1 MSDTAYPLLHALKVE
16 LRDHIIDKFDNP
28 PAAYV
33 DMLTYTNLVTG
44 DSAILKPGIVK
55 VGRFQDDP
63 TDVADTNGRVD
74 ATVAI
79 FSGDPNKDTW
89 RSGMFQGG
97 TNENDLGISA
107 PIREIGGAYHWW
119 ERLYI
124 EWQCYMIGAQLAQ
137 LEADRIAAVFKTLL
151 EAYCA
156 SKSDTNPHGWDVA
169 GLRDPLG
176 QMALAALLSESFH
189 VGRGGAS
196 DWIQEGELWV
206 QVLTLKP

>member
-1 MSDTAYPLLHALKVE
+1 MSNTIYPLLHALKIG

-28 PAAYV
+28 PAEYV
-33 DMLTYTNLVTG
+33 DMLTYTNQVTG
-44 DSAILKPGIVK
+44 DSTILKPGIVK

-63 TDVADTNGRVD
+63 TDVANTNGEVD
-74 ATVAI
+74 AAVSIYA
-79 FSGDPNKDTW
+79 GDPDRETW
-89 RSGMFQGG
+89 RSNAFRGG
-97 TNENDLGISA
+97 ASENDLGIDA
-107 PIREIGGAYHWW
+107 PMREVGGAYHWW

-124 EWQCYMIGAQLAQ
+124 EWQCFMIGAQQTQ
-137 LEADRIAAVFKTLL
+137 LEADRIATVFKSLL
-151 EAYCA
+151 ETYCA

-189 VGRGGAS
+189 TERGGAS